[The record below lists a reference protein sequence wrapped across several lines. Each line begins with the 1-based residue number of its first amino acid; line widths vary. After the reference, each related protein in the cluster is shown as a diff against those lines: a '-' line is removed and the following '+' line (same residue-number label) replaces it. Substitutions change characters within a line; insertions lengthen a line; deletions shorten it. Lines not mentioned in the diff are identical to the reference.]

1 MTFIFLFSGCTA
13 VRDIPLLKTDTL
25 RIDVAQF
32 AKTGPEFVPADIT
45 NGLSFSE
52 LAAIAVIGNPDLVA
66 QRKRVGVAEA
76 QLFSTRLLPDLQ
88 FAANVDK
95 PTENIAGLVN
105 ARSTAVNYDIVSLLA
120 RRSDVLARENAL
132 QQVKLD
138 LVWQEWQVAQQAR
151 LLFVPERSQSAKL
164 DLLNTAVDRF
174 RVLQEE
180 SSRALDAA
188 NLTITDA
195 GPSLTALLDVYS
207 QQRLLEQQQIQTR
220 QSLNALIGLAPEAGV
235 DLEPLP
241 QLPSSVLTIPSN
253 YMEQLVN
260 IRPDLIALQS
270 GYASQE
276 AQIRSATMRS
286 FPSIG
291 VSFGSARDTGN
302 ISTTGLGVSLTL
314 PFFNGSR
321 GEIKIQEATREQL
334 YAEYTARLAQVRFE
348 VANLQD
354 QLEVLNRYLV
364 ILRDYLPELE
374 SMASEARSAYDAGN
388 IDILTFLNLEFSNIN
403 KQVELVDLERLI
415 WENMIVLD
423 TILARPPSF

>member
-151 LLFVPERSQSAKL
+151 LLFVQERSQSAKL

-276 AQIRSATMRS
+276 AQIRWQPCGRS
-286 FPSIG
+286 
-291 VSFGSARDTGN
+291 
-302 ISTTGLGVSLTL
+302 L
-314 PFFNGSR
+314 
-321 GEIKIQEATREQL
+321 QL
-334 YAEYTARLAQVRFE
+334 V
-348 VANLQD
+348 
-354 QLEVLNRYLV
+354 
-364 ILRDYLPELE
+364 
-374 SMASEARSAYDAGN
+374 
-388 IDILTFLNLEFSNIN
+388 
-403 KQVELVDLERLI
+403 
-415 WENMIVLD
+415 
-423 TILARPPSF
+423 